1 LGSEGLVPEFFLSS
15 SLLSPSSAEQDMIF
29 RLLSGILSL
38 GNITFN
44 EKEVCL
50 PFSLSL
56 SIVILA
62 HQVSS
67 GAAVDISEPYII
79 SKAAEMIGV
88 DKDRLG
94 SILTSRVLDMS
105 SGGSSRRGS
114 SYRIPLDSIQAI
126 YARDAVAKSIYKV
139 GSCSSSLSDHATGA

>member
-1 LGSEGLVPEFFLSS
+1 
-15 SLLSPSSAEQDMIF
+15 MIF

-50 PFSLSL
+50 PLSL